1 MSYSSVIFA
10 SIAAILLIAVAWLS
24 FSKIT
29 RKTDADSRLRPEREW
44 RHVSYL
50 SQIKQAL
57 GPSDAEYLASRG
69 SPRLLKR
76 VQKERR
82 RIALDY
88 LAALRTDFEKLV
100 HFAQLVSALSPELDA
115 AHELQ
120 GLRLRSEFWFRYQLI
135 RLRLAWDI
143 RPLEAISGLSDLISG
158 WTVRMEEAVS
168 ELGERA
174 ALLGEFTLPYNGGGD
189 TR

>member
-1 MSYSSVIFA
+1 VSYSLVVFT
-10 SIAAILLIAVAWLS
+10 SIAIILLLALAWLT

-44 RHVSYL
+44 RHISYVP
-50 SQIKQAL
+50 QIKQAL

-82 RIALDY
+82 RIARDY

-115 AHELQ
+115 AQELQ
-120 GLRLRSEFWFRYQLI
+120 GLRLRSEFWLRYQLI
-135 RLRLAWDI
+135 RLRLVWDI
-143 RPLEAISGLSDLISG
+143 RPLEAISRLSDLVSG

-174 ALLGEFTLPYNGGGD
+174 ALLGEFTLPYNGGRD
-189 TR
+189 AR